1 MILEKL
7 LLAEFTVQDN
17 IETEEGKLKAIR
29 SIRSM
34 LNGIDFNSEVVI
46 DDDEKRLTR
55 LLASLK
61 GDSLSKVEMELIQS
75 IVNQEYK

>member
-7 LLAEFTVQDN
+7 LLAEFTVQHN
-17 IETEEGKLKAIR
+17 IEKEESKLEAIR

-46 DDDEKRLTR
+46 DDDVKRLTR
-55 LLASLK
+55 LLTSLK
-61 GDSLSKVEMELIQS
+61 GDSLSKVEIELIQS
-75 IVNQEYK
+75 IVNQKLN